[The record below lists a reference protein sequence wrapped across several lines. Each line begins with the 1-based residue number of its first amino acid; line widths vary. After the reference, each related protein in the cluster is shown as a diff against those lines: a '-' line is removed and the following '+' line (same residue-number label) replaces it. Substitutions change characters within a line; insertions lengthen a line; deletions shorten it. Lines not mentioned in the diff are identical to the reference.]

1 MFLWP
6 WAKKNQPP
14 QPSGQP
20 YIIWTPPYF
29 HRSAGI
35 RVLHKLA
42 YLLNKAGQRAFIYI
56 NKTNPKWRVPRIS
69 KRKAQKL
76 IDQGAIVVYPEIVPG
91 NPLGAKTVARYILN
105 NPGLLGGDKTYDANE
120 ILFCYGKHLL
130 QPGMTKDR
138 ILVIPAIRTDVFY
151 RDDKVKRNID
161 YLVYFGKHPVV
172 GNYPKKSIITST
184 KPSKPAK
191 LGQMLRRCKKLI
203 SYDNLT
209 VLTFEA
215 TLCGCPVVMIPDGFR
230 TRDELENAGF
240 GFNGIAWGE
249 SPEEW
254 NKALATLDQA
264 PKILEQVN
272 QQAIIALQRFIAI
285 TQNEAKK
292 CL

>member
-6 WAKKNQPP
+6 WTKKTHQPP
-14 QPSGQP
+14 QSGKP
-20 YIIWTPPYF
+20 YIIWAPPYF

-42 YLLNKAGQRAFIYI
+42 YLLNKAGQRTFIYI

-76 IDQGAIVVYPEIVPG
+76 IKLGAIVVYPEIVAG

-105 NPGLLGGDKTYDANE
+105 NPGLLGGEKTYDQAE

-130 QPGMTKDR
+130 QPGMTEDR
-138 ILVIPAIRTDVFY
+138 ILTIPAIRTDIFY
-151 RDDKVKRNID
+151 RDDKVKRDID
-161 YLVYFGKHPVV
+161 YLVYFGKHPAVP
-172 GNYPKKSIITST
+172 GYPKKNIITMT
-184 KPSKPAK
+184 KPSNPVK

-209 VLTFEA
+209 ALTTEA

-230 TRDELENAGF
+230 KRSDLENAEF

-254 NKALATLDQA
+254 SEALASLDQA
-264 PKILEQVN
+264 PKILEQVT
-272 QQAIIALQRFIAI
+272 QQTEKCLQSFIAI